1 MVEACFPLVLGEGS
15 EPCSNAVF
23 PTARY
28 ILLGELES
36 LMKSISSALATQY
49 PETLGEFTFEDI
61 RSENLYQS
69 WRCALSP
76 VKTRKSSRD
85 GLLFAIYYLHPS
97 CPGKV

>member
-1 MVEACFPLVLGEGS
+1 MLSPRLF
-15 EPCSNAVF
+15 
-23 PTARY
+23 RY

-69 WRCALSP
+69 WRC
-76 VKTRKSSRD
+76 VQQEREQTCD
-85 GLLFAIYYLHPS
+85 GMLAFMLWKRSAE
-97 CPGKV
+97 K